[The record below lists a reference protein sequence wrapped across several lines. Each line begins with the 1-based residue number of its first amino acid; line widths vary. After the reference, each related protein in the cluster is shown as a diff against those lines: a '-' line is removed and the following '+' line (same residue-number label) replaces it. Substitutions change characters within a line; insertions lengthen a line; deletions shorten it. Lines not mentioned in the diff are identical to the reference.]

1 MPVAVGLRLW
11 LSGIVIYNLVC
22 GVLAIIDPKVLDA
35 LFPGS
40 AALWGLES
48 RGSIQLN
55 VNIFSEAFGSVG
67 LICNLQ
73 CEKHTIWPFF
83 NSKPGTV
90 KCVLFFCQGKPPAV
104 SSKIETSQKVMSE

>member
-1 MPVAVGLRLW
+1 MPVALGLRLW

-48 RGSIQLN
+48 RAGHNSTRSSTCFQMPFVHRGTKSRYLELTI
-55 VNIFSEAFGSVG
+55 S
-67 LICNLQ
+67 NLQ
-73 CEKHTIWPFF
+73 SWKLTTQPALLVY
-83 NSKPGTV
+83 G
-90 KCVLFFCQGKPPAV
+90 VLFFGKV
-104 SSKIETSQKVMSE
+104 LSE